1 MKLSNHFEPNKRNQL
16 IRYSVVAIT
25 IFLFAFGI
33 AQALFPIRPF
43 WNDEWR
49 LIYNIKFK
57 SVPELWGRLDL
68 LQECPRVYLTL
79 LKYISATFDYSYIAL
94 RLPPLIISGISALFV
109 FHLHHRI
116 YPDRNLISYLFILI
130 LLSSQTF
137 TDYMVQVKQYE
148 MDILLSLLAIGQ
160 LLVLNQAIQDKL
172 RRISYWLLSCS
183 LLFVPFLSYIY
194 PIVLAPIFVVISWK
208 LWNEREKNRSFIQWA
223 QIIFP
228 LLLAVISILIFYAI
242 DVKNVMGNKEMY
254 ISYQRA
260 YYHSQKETLLGDLW
274 NLFAL
279 VGSGF
284 IFEIVFGIIG
294 LSAFTFSLLQLSKI
308 RWKQAHT
315 ADYIRLYA
323 VLLLLLVM
331 ALLFTGKIIGGVA
344 RLTAYTVPSISI
356 LIIFLLD
363 EIYNRFERKKI
374 SNGIA
379 FVLFIALFG
388 NIISS
393 CINNFTYEKYH
404 DYITTYRNT
413 GKALR
418 KARLQN
424 IPFMVTDGVCGDDW
438 KLNPDKPGHI
448 QTNTISAEQ
457 IKGVDT
463 LCAEVITKVHPEYKV
478 WAPIVFYYMP
488 DSKWIKTYVDQVP
501 KQYRSV
507 IAGDG
512 IHFKTYIRTPL

>member
-1 MKLSNHFEPNKRNQL
+1 MKLSNHIEPNKRDQL

-25 IFLFAFGI
+25 LFLFAFGI
-33 AQALFPIRPF
+33 AQAFFPIRPF

-79 LKYISATFDYSYIAL
+79 LKYISAAFDYSYTAL
-94 RLPPLIISGISALFV
+94 RLPPLIIAGISALFV

-116 YPDRNLISYLFILI
+116 YPARNTISYLFILI

-148 MDILLSLLAIGQ
+148 MDILLSLLAIWQ
-160 LLVLNQAIQDKL
+160 LLVLNQATLEKPH
-172 RRISYWLLSCS
+172 RISYWMLSCS

-194 PIVLAPIFVVISWK
+194 PIVLAPIFVIISWK
-208 LWNEREKNRSFIQWA
+208 LWNEKKKNHSFFQWV

-228 LLLAVISILIFYAI
+228 LLLAVISILIFYAV
-242 DVKNVMGNKEMY
+242 DVKNVMENKEMY
-254 ISYQRA
+254 VSYQRA

-274 NLFAL
+274 NLFSL

-284 IFEIVFGIIG
+284 IFEIVFGLIG
-294 LSAFTFSLLQLSKI
+294 LSAFIYTLFRLIKTK
-308 RWKQAHT
+308 WVQAHT

-323 VLLLLLVM
+323 AVLVLLVL
-331 ALLFTGKIIGGVA
+331 ALLFSGKIIGGVA

-363 EIYNRFERKKI
+363 DMKSRFGYNKLA
-374 SNGIA
+374 SGIA

-393 CINNFTYEKYH
+393 CINNFTYEKYQ

-438 KLNPDKPGHI
+438 KLNPTKPGHI
-448 QTNTISAEQ
+448 QTNTITVEQ

-488 DSKWIKTYVDQVP
+488 DPKWIKTYVDQVP
-501 KQYRSV
+501 KQYSSV
-507 IAGDG
+507 VAGDG
-512 IHFKTYIRTPL
+512 IHFKTYLRTP